1 MYYDNTPISRKARF
15 NETAIHNQVLVESLS
30 LVAKSMIPAAFGV
43 WCVSTFLMPLTLMP
57 AILLFVATFI
67 GSLGLIWFISSSND
81 ISSQKLAFYLF
92 TFIMGLMS
100 GPMLGMVISKSAIGM
115 QIILM
120 SAGITTAI
128 LTGVVMYIKHTNKR
142 FDFLVPFLFASLITV
157 IIASVI
163 NMFLQLPVMAM
174 VISSVSIVIFIGYLL
189 YDIGEVVHGGETN
202 PVIAALNIF
211 LDVWNIFIDLV
222 FLIFNLSSSD

>member
-15 NETAIHNQVLVESLS
+15 TETATHNQVLVESLS
-30 LVAKSMIPAAFGV
+30 LVAKSMIPAAFGA
-43 WCVSTFLMPLTLMP
+43 WCVSTFLMPLTLLP
-57 AILLFVATFI
+57 AILLLVATFL
-67 GSLGLIWFISSSND
+67 GSFGLIWFISSSNN
-81 ISSQKLAFYLF
+81 IPSQKLAFYLF
-92 TFIMGLMS
+92 AFLIGLMS
-100 GPMLGMVISKSAIGM
+100 GPMLGMVIAKSVIGM

-142 FDFLVPFLFASLITV
+142 FDFLAPFLFASLITV

-163 NMFLQLPVMAM
+163 NLFLQLPVMAM
-174 VISSVSIVIFIGYLL
+174 VISCVSIVIFIGYLL

-202 PVIAALNIF
+202 PVIAALTIF
-211 LDVWNIFIDLV
+211 LDVWNIFIHMVSMCVNIDLS
-222 FLIFNLSSSD
+222 N